1 MKELIQLAKFLKG
14 AGALFSSLSKR
25 ILDTDDVTWQQ
36 VLILEHIEESPKT
49 MGEISKAVELSY
61 STISGLISRLEQ
73 QGIVRRFR
81 DQADRRIVWVSL
93 TERISDE
100 EGMELEDHHAISSLH
115 ALEELL
121 SRKKEL
127 TS

>member
-1 MKELIQLAKFLKG
+1 MKELIQLAKLLKG
-14 AGALFSSLSKR
+14 AGALFSSLSKK

-73 QGIVRRFR
+73 QGLVRRFR

-100 EGMELEDHHAISSLH
+100 EEMELDDHPAISSLH
-115 ALEELL
+115 ALDQLL